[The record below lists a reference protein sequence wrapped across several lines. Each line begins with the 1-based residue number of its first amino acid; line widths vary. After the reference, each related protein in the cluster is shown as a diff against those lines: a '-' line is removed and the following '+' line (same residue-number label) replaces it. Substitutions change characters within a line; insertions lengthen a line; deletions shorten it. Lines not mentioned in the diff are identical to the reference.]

1 MPPASALFS
10 NMFGSMPFN
19 NILNMKEPVLHRLFV
34 LKRFMKKL
42 TVNGIEFSLTRKKI
56 KNINLRIKG
65 PEGKVEVSA
74 PLLCPEAVII
84 RFVQSR
90 TDWILKKQK
99 ETIRRS
105 EDLMR
110 DPTAEDILQL
120 KARISPVISYWEV
133 RTGLHP
139 TQWKLRKMKS
149 VWGTCN
155 TKTGVITFNSHLAY
169 KSDEFLSYVILH
181 EMAHLKEASHGEKF
195 KSILDHYMPEWRS
208 IRKNQL

>member
-1 MPPASALFS
+1 M
-10 NMFGSMPFN
+10 G
-19 NILNMKEPVLHRLFV
+19 
-34 LKRFMKKL
+34 FMKKL
-42 TVNGIEFSLTRKKI
+42 TVNEIEISLTRKKI

-65 PEGKVEVSA
+65 PDGNVEVSA

-90 TDWILKKQK
+90 TDWILKKQQ

-105 EDLMR
+105 EALTREPTTEDL
-110 DPTAEDILQL
+110 LLL
-120 KARISPVISYWEV
+120 KKRISPMVSYWEL

-139 TQWKLRKMKS
+139 MQWRLRKMKS

-155 TKTGVITFNSHLAY
+155 TKTGVITFNSHLAF
-169 KSDEFLSYVILH
+169 KNDEFLNYVVLH

-195 KSILDHYMPEWRS
+195 KSILDQYMPEWRS
-208 IRKNQL
+208 IRKEQL